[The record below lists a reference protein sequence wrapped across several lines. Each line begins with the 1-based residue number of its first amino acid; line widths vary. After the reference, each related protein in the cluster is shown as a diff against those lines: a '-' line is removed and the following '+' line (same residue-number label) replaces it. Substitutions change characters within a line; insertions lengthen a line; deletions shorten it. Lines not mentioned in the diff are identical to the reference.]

1 MAYRRSELKTLITLH
16 AMSMPEQ
23 PAAGPAGPNGTPAA
37 PHISPDGIDEEGV
50 VVATAGPTGHD
61 HMLLS
66 KDEVRWGLRCA
77 FGTSSLPRFDL
88 APREA
93 QDWKECTRGW
103 EGGTHACA
111 CVAVVF
117 VSPIIVLM
125 LVRCP
130 SSMAYWI
137 SGVLPV

>member
-37 PHISPDGIDEEGV
+37 PPISPDGIDEEGV

-66 KDEVRWGLRCA
+66 KDEVRWGLRCVL
-77 FGTSSLPRFDL
+77 GPLLSHVSISLQRHRTGKSAHVDGRVVL
-88 APREA
+88 
-93 QDWKECTRGW
+93 
-103 EGGTHACA
+103 THE
-111 CVAVVF
+111 
-117 VSPIIVLM
+117 
-125 LVRCP
+125 LVWLSFLCCP
-130 SSMAYWI
+130 S
-137 SGVLPV
+137 LC